1 MLLYAQ
7 TNEDIV
13 PRVDTTIDG
22 NRIMVRS
29 LDLNCEFKDIQMQL
43 NDIVGTIFP
52 DAIPYM

>member
-7 TNEDIV
+7 TTEDIV